1 MRKSK
6 IWQKFRV
13 KLENLKF
20 RTKNISFGY
29 LGMILKKIIIIFE
42 ISTLKFVKKKIK
54 KNQVKPKKIKFG
66 SKILV
71 VWEYLGQ
78 NLKNITIFVISA
90 LDFFKLQSFVQK
102 KKFLHFG
109 PKMPYLSILCRI
121 FEKLLSHLKSVPPN
135 LADCKFRGRIKFHK
149 FGTKNA

>member
-71 VWEYLGQ
+71 VWEYLG
-78 NLKNITIFVISA
+78 
-90 LDFFKLQSFVQK
+90 
-102 KKFLHFG
+102 
-109 PKMPYLSILCRI
+109 
-121 FEKLLSHLKSVPPN
+121 
-135 LADCKFRGRIKFHK
+135 
-149 FGTKNA
+149 